1 MKKKLWVTLL
11 VLALAASGLPGTAA
25 FAEEEAGTE
34 RQEAAEEET
43 VKAPAPEK
51 KAEAQDRKE
60 SAALKEKAA
69 EEPAPAKPQPQAEG
83 GEAMAAEDAAEKP
96 LEEAVKEAPAE
107 EKQEPAQE
115 ISEKPLEEAPA
126 EESLAEKEGPSEPV
140 QEAPAESG
148 GEDQSPAPVLTE
160 EVNALPEEEIA
171 GEPAGPAEKVS
182 FRKGPSEISSLN
194 IKVNSLPQGGQNN
207 RLKPDLTI
215 TGEGI
220 KSWSAYYD
228 SRMWYTSAGV
238 PDFVFEGGETYL
250 IHISIEAE
258 DGYTFKA
265 GAFNNGID
273 YGYDFDGTCSLS
285 GEKAELRSAV
295 RHEGSEKPLIVWLS
309 VKAKEGRKWEDIE
322 KVTVNFTPPLEGQ
335 KASDISAASRA
346 ALSSD
351 SHCTVTGGK
360 WFDRMPS
367 WSIDHQEAAP
377 FTGTFE
383 GGKTYYA
390 EIDMVPEDYYRLLQG
405 GEHGYHSDPTH
416 LAVNGA
422 EPANQ
427 YLWVKNYT
435 SADGSGG
442 QIAGGFI
449 SFTIEKQD
457 YKTGFKEVWIDNTVD
472 NSVSYIR
479 GYVNIKGTGG
489 VQAGL
494 DPEVEVYS
502 GQEKVT
508 FSEPETEAVLDQI
521 SRAWKIAGERPN
533 SCLTRGKAIYYRIST
548 VETAGKVWDNRKYET
563 VNEQVTDGP
572 GITAPIPVQ
581 YFSGDA
587 YKDAAGHI
595 YTPDN
600 YEIIRTHLASGDYG
614 KETFYDVRM
623 VGEVNGY
630 DIVVTDDGNGK
641 GRADLTASLEG
652 ETVTLT
658 AEPDEGYDFKEWQ
671 VISGGA
677 VIPDAA
683 SSTASF
689 TMPAAD
695 VEVKAVFVSSHVHSL
710 QHRDKVDA
718 SCEEDGTEEYWECD
732 SCGRLFADAEG
743 KERIKAPK
751 VIPMTGHSW
760 DEGVLTKEP
769 GCKEKGIMTF
779 TCTNDPTH
787 TKTEEVD
794 ALGHDWDEGT
804 VQTEAACE
812 EDGSVLYVCRRCQ
825 KTRTRVIP
833 ATGHDWG
840 KWEVVKEATSS
851 KAGIKERT
859 CKNDPEHKETKKYT
873 IKKSSG
879 GSSGSGKS
887 SKKSETKSSKTAKTS
902 RGAKTDDSWD
912 AGVWLIL
919 LAASLG
925 CLALTM
931 FGRKRFVK

>member
-1 MKKKLWVTLL
+1 MKKKLWVMLL
-11 VLALAASGLPGTAA
+11 VLALAVSGLPGTAA
-25 FAEEEAGTE
+25 FAEEEEGTE

-51 KAEAQDRKE
+51 KAEAQGTKE
-60 SAALKEKAA
+60 STASKEKAA
-69 EEPAPAKPQPQAEG
+69 EEPAPAKPQLQAEG
-83 GEAMAAEDAAEKP
+83 GEAKP
-96 LEEAVKEAPAE
+96 LEEAAKEAPAE
-107 EKQEPAQE
+107 EQEPAQE
-115 ISEKPLEEAPA
+115 IQEKPVEEAPA
-126 EESLAEKEGPSEPV
+126 EEAPAEEEGPSEPV
-140 QEAPAESG
+140 QGAPAESG
-148 GEDQSPAPVLTE
+148 GEDQSPAPALTE
-160 EVNALPEEEIA
+160 EVNTLPEEEVA
-171 GEPAGPAEKVS
+171 AEPAGPAEKVS

-194 IKVNSLPQGGQNN
+194 IKVNSLPQSGQNN

-228 SRMWYTSAGV
+228 KHKGYNSAGV
-238 PDFVFEGGETYL
+238 MDFVFEGGETYL

-258 DGYTFKA
+258 DGYAFKT

-309 VKAKEGRKWEDIE
+309 VKAEEGRTWEDIE

-367 WSIDHQEAAP
+367 WSVDYQEAAP

-390 EIDMVPEDYYRLLQG
+390 EIDLVPEDYYRLLQG

-472 NSVSYIR
+472 NSVSYIH

-508 FSEPETEAVLDQI
+508 FSEPETEAVKEHI
-521 SRAWKIAGERPN
+521 RRAWKIASDRAKP
-533 SCLTRGKAIYYRIST
+533 CIKAGKPVYDRLST
-548 VETAGKVWDNRKYET
+548 VESPGKVWDNRKYET

-572 GITAPIPVQ
+572 GITAPIPVT

-600 YEIIRTHLASGDYG
+600 YEISRTHLASGDYG

-710 QHRDKVDA
+710 QHRDKVNA
-718 SCEEDGTEEYWECD
+718 SCEEDGTEEYWECT

-760 DEGVLTKEP
+760 DQGVLTKEP
-769 GCKEKGIMTF
+769 SCKEKGIMTF
-779 TCTNDPTH
+779 TCTNDPSH

-804 VQTEAACE
+804 VQKEATCE

-825 KTRTRVIP
+825 KTRTKVIP

-873 IKKSSG
+873 LKKSGS
-879 GSSGSGKS
+879 GSSGSGRT
-887 SKKSETKSSKTAKTS
+887 SKKSQTGSSGTTKAK
-902 RGAKTDDSWD
+902 RGARTNDGSS

-919 LAASLG
+919 LTASLAG
-925 CLALTM
+925 AALVLS
-931 FGRKRFVK
+931 GRKRLVK